1 MYINI
6 IMTILTNRQ
15 KINIYLHP
23 TDMLYKSSHKYTCI
37 LFPPQ
42 NMDIELHV
50 CIFFTNYFQVIYM
63 VIIKIFPSTFR
74 CLFYIYLSR
83 RADKHTLLMK
93 PPRNLHQCKIFLY
106 TQVIHYNIANQ
117 MDLLC
122 NVEFVFPQSK
132 NLSHWFQF
140 TKTSKRI
147 KKESFKCNP
156 FQAQSEVHL
165 YNTSLILWK

>member
-50 CIFFTNYFQVIYM
+50 CIFITNYFQVIYM

-83 RADKHTLLMK
+83 RADKHTLFMK
-93 PPRNLHQCKIFLY
+93 PPRNLHETSTSARYFCIVKSY
-106 TQVIHYNIANQ
+106 TIIQQTRWICYAMQKFFSPKQKLV
-117 MDLLC
+117 
-122 NVEFVFPQSK
+122 
-132 NLSHWFQF
+132 
-140 TKTSKRI
+140 
-147 KKESFKCNP
+147 
-156 FQAQSEVHL
+156 
-165 YNTSLILWK
+165 SLVSIYKDI

>member
-1 MYINI
+1 
-6 IMTILTNRQ
+6 
-15 KINIYLHP
+15 
-23 TDMLYKSSHKYTCI
+23 
-37 LFPPQ
+37 
-42 NMDIELHV
+42 
-50 CIFFTNYFQVIYM
+50 M

-83 RADKHTLLMK
+83 RADKHTLFMK
-93 PPRNLHQCKIFLY
+93 PPRNVHQCKIFLY

-122 NVEFVFPQSK
+122 NVEFFFPQSK

-147 KKESFKCNP
+147 KKKSHLNAIHFKHSLKCICIIPLWYFGNDKIWGSFI
-156 FQAQSEVHL
+156 
-165 YNTSLILWK
+165 LIILSVFTRLSITIYM